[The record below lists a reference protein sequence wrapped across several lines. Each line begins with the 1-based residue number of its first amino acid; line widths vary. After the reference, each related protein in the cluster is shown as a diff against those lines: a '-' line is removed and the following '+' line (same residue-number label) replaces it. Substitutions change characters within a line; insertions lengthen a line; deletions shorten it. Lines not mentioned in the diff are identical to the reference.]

1 LLKYSNFQGDLKKMN
16 VRELSEKYKEE
27 LIALRREFH
36 KNPELGWEEIRT
48 GKRVEEELKKIGI
61 GIERVAKTGI
71 VGTLK
76 GREGGKVV
84 ALRADMDALPIE
96 EANNDIPYKSKN
108 KGVMHACG
116 HDGHTAMLL
125 IAAKVLWELR
135 DQIKGTVKFI
145 FQPAE
150 EPIQGGKMMLDEGV
164 MEGVDAILG
173 IHIWSQLPTGKV
185 SLEPGPRF
193 AAGDR
198 FKITV
203 KGKGSHGA
211 VPHLGVD
218 AIVVASA
225 IVMNLQTIVSREIDP
240 LEPVVVSIGT
250 INGGFNFNVICN
262 EVVLEGTTRSFNQD
276 IQNRFP
282 DRIRRIVDDVASSF
296 NAKAEVDYTIGSLSC
311 INHPALSQ
319 IAKAGITKL
328 YGEDVVINFE
338 KIMGGEDFAYLI
350 QTVPGI
356 IVFLGGGNKA
366 KNTTYP
372 HHHEKFNI
380 DEDAL
385 PIGTSL
391 YAQFALDF
399 LNKK

>member
-1 LLKYSNFQGDLKKMN
+1 MN

-61 GIERVAKTGI
+61 GVERVAKTGI

-250 INGGFNFNVICN
+250 VNGGFNFNVICN

-282 DRIRRIVDDVASSF
+282 DRIRRIVDNVASSF

-311 INHPALSQ
+311 INHPAISQ

-385 PIGTSL
+385 PVGTSL

>member
-1 LLKYSNFQGDLKKMN
+1 MN

-36 KNPELGWEEIRT
+36 KNPEISWKEIRT
-48 GKRVEEELKKIGI
+48 GNRVEEELKKIGI
-61 GIERVAKTGI
+61 KVKRIAKTGI

-76 GREGGKVV
+76 GREGNKVV

-96 EANNDIPYKSKN
+96 EANNDISYKSKN
-108 KGVMHACG
+108 TTVMHACG
-116 HDGHTAMLL
+116 HDSHTAMLL

-135 DQIKGTVKFI
+135 DQVKGTVKFI

-150 EPIQGGKMMLDEGV
+150 EAIQGAKKMLDEGV

-193 AAGDR
+193 AAIDR

-218 AIVVASA
+218 AIVAASA
-225 IVMNLQTIVSREIDP
+225 MVMNLQSIVNREIDP
-240 LEPVVVSIGT
+240 LEPAVVSIGK
-250 INGGFNFNVICN
+250 INGGFNFNVICS

-276 IQNRFP
+276 IQNCFP
-282 DRIRRIVDDVASSF
+282 LMIKRIVDNTASSF
-296 NAKAEVDYTIGSLSC
+296 NAKAEIDYTVGALSC
-311 INHPALSQ
+311 INDPIISQ
-319 IAKAGITKL
+319 IAKASITKL
-328 YGEDVVINFE
+328 YGEDIVANFE
-338 KIMGGEDFAYLI
+338 KTMAGEDFAYFS
-350 QTVPGI
+350 QTIPGI
-356 IVFLGGGNKA
+356 MAFLGGGNQE

-399 LNKK
+399 LNK

>member
-1 LLKYSNFQGDLKKMN
+1 MN
-16 VRELSEKYKEE
+16 VRELSEKYKGE
-27 LIALRREFH
+27 LITSRREFH
-36 KNPELGWEEIRT
+36 KNPELSWKEIRT
-48 GKRVEEELKKIGI
+48 GNKIEEELKKIGI
-61 GIERVAKTGI
+61 EVKRIAKTGV

-108 KGVMHACG
+108 PGIMHACG
-116 HDGHTAMLL
+116 HDSHTAMLL
-125 IAAKVLWELR
+125 ITAKILWELR

-150 EPIQGGKMMLDEGV
+150 EVMQGAKKMLDEGV

-173 IHIWSQLPTGKV
+173 IHVWSQFPTGKV
-185 SLEPGPRF
+185 SLEAGPRF
-193 AAGDR
+193 AAGDK

-218 AIVVASA
+218 AIVAASA
-225 IVMNLQTIVSREIDP
+225 IVMNLQSITSREIDP
-240 LEPVVVSIGT
+240 LEPVVVSIGK

-282 DRIRRIVDDVASSF
+282 SMIKRIVDHTASSF
-296 NAKAEVDYTIGSLSC
+296 NAKAEIDYTVGTLSC
-311 INHPALSQ
+311 INDPIVSQ
-319 IAKAGITKL
+319 MAKESIIKL
-328 YGEDVVINFE
+328 YGEDIIADFGQT
-338 KIMGGEDFAYLI
+338 MGGEDFAYFN

-356 IVFLGGGNKA
+356 MAFIGGGNKA
-366 KNTTYP
+366 KNTIYP

-385 PIGTSL
+385 TIGTSL

>member
-1 LLKYSNFQGDLKKMN
+1 MN

-36 KNPELGWEEIRT
+36 QNPELGWEEIQT
-48 GKRVEEELKKIGI
+48 SNRVEEELKKIGI
-61 GIERVAKTGI
+61 KVERIAKTGV

-76 GREGGKVV
+76 GKEDGKVV
-84 ALRADMDALPIE
+84 ALRADMDALPIQ
-96 EANNDIPYKSKN
+96 EANNDLPYKSKN
-108 KGVMHACG
+108 AGVMHACG
-116 HDGHTAMLL
+116 HDTHTAMLL

-150 EPIQGGKMMLDEGV
+150 EPIQGAKKMFEEGV

-218 AIVVASA
+218 AIVAASA
-225 IVMNLQTIVSREIDP
+225 IVMDLQSIVSREIDP
-240 LEPVVVSIGT
+240 LEPAVLSIGK
-250 INGGFNFNVICN
+250 INGGFNFNVLCN

-282 DRIRRIVDDVASSF
+282 LMIKRMVDNTASSF
-296 NAKAEVDYTIGSLSC
+296 KAKAEIDYIIGSPSC
-311 INHPALSQ
+311 ANDPALAQ
-319 IAKAGITKL
+319 IAKSGITKL
-328 YGEDVVINFE
+328 YGEDVVANFE
-338 KIMGGEDFAYLI
+338 KTMGGEDFAYFI
-350 QTVPGI
+350 QKVPGM
-356 IVFLGGGNKA
+356 IVFLGGGNKE

-385 PIGTSL
+385 PVGTSL

-399 LNKK
+399 LNK

>member
-1 LLKYSNFQGDLKKMN
+1 MN
-16 VRELSEKYKEE
+16 VRELAEKYKGE
-27 LIALRREFH
+27 LVALRREFH
-36 KNPELGWEEIRT
+36 KNPELSWKEIQT
-48 GKRVEEELKKIGI
+48 GNRVEEELKKIGI
-61 GIERVAKTGI
+61 EVKRIAKTGV

-108 KGVMHACG
+108 SGVMHACG
-116 HDGHTAMLL
+116 HDSHTAMLL
-125 IAAKVLWELR
+125 IAAKILWKLR

-150 EPIQGGKMMLDEGV
+150 ENMQGAKKMLDEGV

-173 IHIWSQLPTGKV
+173 IHIWSQFPTGKV
-185 SLEPGPRF
+185 SLEAGPRF

-211 VPHLGVD
+211 IPHLGVD
-218 AIVVASA
+218 AIVAASA
-225 IVMNLQTIVSREIDP
+225 IVMNLQSIISREINP

-276 IQNRFP
+276 VQNRFP
-282 DRIRRIVDDVASSF
+282 SMIKRIVDHTASSF
-296 NAKAEVDYTIGSLSC
+296 NAKAEIDYTVGSLSC
-311 INHPALSQ
+311 INDPIVSQ
-319 IAKAGITKL
+319 MAKASIIKL
-328 YGEDVVINFE
+328 YGEDIVADFE
-338 KIMGGEDFAYLI
+338 QTMGGEDFSYFN

-356 IVFLGGGNKA
+356 MVFLGAGNKE

-372 HHHEKFNI
+372 HHHEKFNL

-399 LNKK
+399 LNK

>member
-1 LLKYSNFQGDLKKMN
+1 MN

-36 KNPELGWEEIRT
+36 QNPELSWKEIRT
-48 GKRVEEELKKIGI
+48 GNRVEEELKKIGI
-61 GIERVAKTGI
+61 KVKRIAKTGV
-71 VGTLK
+71 VGILK
-76 GREGGKVV
+76 GKEDGQVV
-84 ALRADMDALPIE
+84 ALRADMDALPIQE
-96 EANNDIPYKSKN
+96 DNDDISYKSKN
-108 KGVMHACG
+108 AGVMHACG
-116 HDGHTAMLL
+116 HDTHTAMLI

-150 EPIQGGKMMLDEGV
+150 ETIQGAKKMLEEGV

-173 IHIWSQLPTGKV
+173 IHIWSQFPAGKV

-203 KGKGSHGA
+203 KGLGSHGA

-218 AIVVASA
+218 AIVAASA
-225 IVMNLQTIVSREIDP
+225 IVTNLQSIVSREIDP
-240 LEPVVVSIGT
+240 LEPAVVSIGT

-262 EVVLEGTTRSFNQD
+262 KVVIEGTTRSFNQE
-276 IQNRFP
+276 IQTRYP
-282 DRIRRIVDDVASSF
+282 SMIKRIAENTASSF
-296 NAKAEVDYTIGSLSC
+296 NAKAETEYTIGSLSC
-311 INHPALSQ
+311 INDTATSQ
-319 IAKAGITKL
+319 IANASITKL
-328 YGEDVVINFE
+328 YGDNMVANFD
-338 KIMGGEDFAYLI
+338 KTLGGEDFAYFN
-350 QTVPGI
+350 QKVPG
-356 IVFLGGGNKA
+356 VMALLGGGNKA
-366 KNTTYP
+366 KNATYP

-385 PIGTSL
+385 PIGVSL
-391 YAQFALDF
+391 YAQFAIDF
-399 LNKK
+399 LNK

>member
-1 LLKYSNFQGDLKKMN
+1 MN
-16 VRELSEKYKEE
+16 VRKLSEKYKEE
-27 LIALRREFH
+27 LITLRREFH
-36 KNPELGWEEIRT
+36 QNPELGWEEIQT
-48 GKRVEEELKKIGI
+48 SNRVEEELKKIGI
-61 GIERVAKTGI
+61 EVERIAKTGV

-76 GREGGKVV
+76 GKEDGKVV
-84 ALRADMDALPIE
+84 ALRADMDALPIQ
-96 EANNDIPYKSKN
+96 EANNDLPYKSKN
-108 KGVMHACG
+108 AGVMHACG
-116 HDGHTAMLL
+116 HDSHTAMLL

-135 DQIKGTVKFI
+135 DDIKGTVKFI

-150 EPIQGGKMMLDEGV
+150 ELIQGGKKMFEEGV

-173 IHIWSQLPTGKV
+173 IHIWSQLSTGKV

-203 KGKGSHGA
+203 KGKGSHCA
-211 VPHLGVD
+211 APHLGVD
-218 AIVVASA
+218 AIVAASA
-225 IVMNLQTIVSREIDP
+225 IVTDLQSIVSREIDP
-240 LEPVVVSIGT
+240 LEPAVVSIGK

-262 EVVLEGTTRSFNQD
+262 EVVLEGTTRSFNQG

-282 DRIRRIVDDVASSF
+282 SIIKRIVDNTASSF
-296 NAKAEVDYTIGSLSC
+296 NAKAEIDYIIGSPSC
-311 INHPALSQ
+311 ANDPALAQ
-319 IAKAGITKL
+319 IAKSGITKL
-328 YGEDVVINFE
+328 YGKDVITSFE
-338 KIMGGEDFAYLI
+338 KTMGGEDFAYFI
-350 QTVPGI
+350 QTIPGI
-356 IVFLGGGNKA
+356 IAFLGGGNKE

-385 PIGTSL
+385 PVGTSL

-399 LNKK
+399 LNR

>member
-1 LLKYSNFQGDLKKMN
+1 MN

-61 GIERVAKTGI
+61 KVERVAKTGI

-225 IVMNLQTIVSREIDP
+225 IVMNLQTVVSREIDP

-282 DRIRRIVDDVASSF
+282 DRIKRIVDNVASSF
-296 NAKAEVDYTIGSLSC
+296 NAKAEVDYTIGTLSC
-311 INHPALSQ
+311 INHPAISQ

-338 KIMGGEDFAYLI
+338 KTMGGEDFAYFI

-385 PIGTSL
+385 PVGTSL

>member
-1 LLKYSNFQGDLKKMN
+1 M
-16 VRELSEKYKEE
+16 
-27 LIALRREFH
+27 
-36 KNPELGWEEIRT
+36 
-48 GKRVEEELKKIGI
+48 
-61 GIERVAKTGI
+61 
-71 VGTLK
+71 
-76 GREGGKVV
+76 
-84 ALRADMDALPIE
+84 
-96 EANNDIPYKSKN
+96 PYKSKN
-108 KGVMHACG
+108 AGVMHACG
-116 HDGHTAMLL
+116 HDTHTAMLL

-150 EPIQGGKMMLDEGV
+150 EPIQGAKKMFEEGV

-218 AIVVASA
+218 AIVAASA
-225 IVMNLQTIVSREIDP
+225 IVMDLQSIVSREIDP
-240 LEPVVVSIGT
+240 LEPAVLSIGK
-250 INGGFNFNVICN
+250 INGGFNFNVLCN

-282 DRIRRIVDDVASSF
+282 LMIKRIVDNTASSF
-296 NAKAEVDYTIGSLSC
+296 NAKAEIDYIIGSPSC
-311 INHPALSQ
+311 SNDPALAQ
-319 IAKAGITKL
+319 IAKSGITKL
-328 YGEDVVINFE
+328 YGEDVVANFE
-338 KIMGGEDFAYLI
+338 KTMGGEDFAYFI
-350 QTVPGI
+350 QKVPGI
-356 IVFLGGGNKA
+356 IAFLGGGNKE

-399 LNKK
+399 LNR

>member
-1 LLKYSNFQGDLKKMN
+1 MN

-36 KNPELGWEEIRT
+36 QNPELGWEEIQT
-48 GKRVEEELKKIGI
+48 SNRVEEELKKIGI
-61 GIERVAKTGI
+61 KVERIAKTGV
-71 VGTLK
+71 VGMLK
-76 GREGGKVV
+76 GKEDGKVV
-84 ALRADMDALPIE
+84 ALRADMDALPIQ
-96 EANNDIPYKSKN
+96 EANNDLPYKSKN
-108 KGVMHACG
+108 AGVMHACG
-116 HDGHTAMLL
+116 HDSHTAMLL

-150 EPIQGGKMMLDEGV
+150 EPIQGAKKMFEEGV

-218 AIVVASA
+218 AIVAASA
-225 IVMNLQTIVSREIDP
+225 IVMDLQSIVSREIDP
-240 LEPVVVSIGT
+240 LEPAVLSIGK
-250 INGGFNFNVICN
+250 INGGFNFNVLCN

-282 DRIRRIVDDVASSF
+282 LMIKRMVDNTASSF
-296 NAKAEVDYTIGSLSC
+296 NAKAEIDYIIGSPSC
-311 INHPALSQ
+311 ANDPALAQ
-319 IAKAGITKL
+319 IAKSGIIKL
-328 YGEDVVINFE
+328 YGEDVVANFE
-338 KIMGGEDFAYLI
+338 KTMGGEDFAYFI
-350 QTVPGI
+350 QKVPGI
-356 IVFLGGGNKA
+356 IAFLGGGNKE

-399 LNKK
+399 LNR

>member
-1 LLKYSNFQGDLKKMN
+1 MN

-27 LIALRREFH
+27 LIDLRREFH

-61 GIERVAKTGI
+61 GVERVAKTGI

-96 EANNDIPYKSKN
+96 ENNNDIPYKSKN

-218 AIVVASA
+218 AIVAASA

-282 DRIRRIVDDVASSF
+282 DRIRRIVDNVASSF

-311 INHPALSQ
+311 INHPAISQ

>member
-1 LLKYSNFQGDLKKMN
+1 MN

-61 GIERVAKTGI
+61 GVERVAKTGI

-218 AIVVASA
+218 AIVAASA

-282 DRIRRIVDDVASSF
+282 DRIRRIVDNIASSF

-311 INHPALSQ
+311 INHPAISQ

-385 PIGTSL
+385 PVGTSL

>member
-1 LLKYSNFQGDLKKMN
+1 MN

-150 EPIQGGKMMLDEGV
+150 ELIQGGKMMLDEGV

-193 AAGDR
+193 AVSDR

-282 DRIRRIVDDVASSF
+282 DRIRRIVDNVASSF

-311 INHPALSQ
+311 INHPAISQ

-385 PIGTSL
+385 PVGTSL